1 MNCQL
6 AVVSVVSIG
15 ISLKLSILSVAI
27 IFLDVIVG
35 RTRLSFWPREFFN
48 SELGI
53 SVKALKRPLVNGFPN
68 TIHIWRRTMFKIIDI
83 HSKLNYRS
91 LLLVL
96 MGIVGPF
103 NLVNSAELMGS
114 GVSVIHAGTLLSN
127 PGSEP
132 AKRQTI
138 VIRDGKI
145 VSVNDGFLA
154 VEDIDETAKLIDLS
168 ASFVM
173 PGLMDMHVH
182 LQGELG
188 PDDDRQRLR
197 MSSAD
202 VLMESVHHAKLTLL
216 AGFTTVRD
224 VGSQSEE
231 MYALRD
237 AASKG
242 WVLAPRI
249 IAAGG
254 VSVTGGHGD
263 VDGMNPD
270 LMEMYTSKTVCDGP
284 YDCRRATR
292 RAIKFGADMIKI
304 TSTGGVL
311 SDTNTGTAQQM
322 TNGELKEVVDTAHG
336 LGRKVASHAHGAD
349 GINAALRAGVDSIE
363 HGSYANK
370 ESIRLFKKTG
380 AYLVPTLLAGNTVM
394 KMAKESDFMSETIKV
409 KAIDVS
415 SAMAGNFTKA
425 YNAGVNIAFGTDSG
439 VSQHGVNAQ
448 EAVLMYEAGMS
459 TSDIL
464 QSATVNAAALIDYS
478 DSLGTIE
485 SGKHA
490 DIIAM
495 HKSPLE
501 DITALLEVQF
511 VMSGGMIVK
520 Q

>member
-1 MNCQL
+1 
-6 AVVSVVSIG
+6 
-15 ISLKLSILSVAI
+15 
-27 IFLDVIVG
+27 
-35 RTRLSFWPREFFN
+35 
-48 SELGI
+48 
-53 SVKALKRPLVNGFPN
+53 
-68 TIHIWRRTMFKIIDI
+68 
-83 HSKLNYRS
+83 
-91 LLLVL
+91 
-96 MGIVGPF
+96 
-103 NLVNSAELMGS
+103 
-114 GVSVIHAGTLLSN
+114 
-127 PGSEP
+127 
-132 AKRQTI
+132 
-138 VIRDGKI
+138 
-145 VSVNDGFLA
+145 
-154 VEDIDETAKLIDLS
+154 
-168 ASFVM
+168 
-173 PGLMDMHVH
+173 
-182 LQGELG
+182 
-188 PDDDRQRLR
+188 
-197 MSSAD
+197 
-202 VLMESVHHAKLTLL
+202 
-216 AGFTTVRD
+216 
-224 VGSQSEE
+224 
-231 MYALRD
+231 
-237 AASKG
+237 
-242 WVLAPRI
+242 
-249 IAAGG
+249 
-254 VSVTGGHGD
+254 
-263 VDGMNPD
+263 
-270 LMEMYTSKTVCDGP
+270 
-284 YDCRRATR
+284 
-292 RAIKFGADMIKI
+292 
-304 TSTGGVL
+304 
-311 SDTNTGTAQQM
+311 M

-495 HKSPLE
+495 QRSPLE